1 MAIECFKI
9 EWTKLFS
16 FDKALL
22 QPQAKR
28 KGVYGLFKGK
38 AQKLYYIGKSG
49 TFGNRLSFHRQSIF
63 RMMSEPER
71 KRGYISFGTVSSFEI
86 SHMTDIVTDTQ
97 IRSIENSL
105 IMTLQPIGNG
115 GSTKIRDTGKLPMI
129 IVNTGTLFKGLQKF
143 MSQNKE
149 LLQVLGKNATR
160 KKASSSLFSSLL

>member
-9 EWTKLFS
+9 EWTKPFP

-71 KRGYISFGTVSSFEI
+71 KRCYISFGVISSFEI
-86 SHMTDIVTDTQ
+86 SHMTDVVTDTQ
-97 IRSIENSL
+97 IRSIENFL
-105 IMTLQPIGNG
+105 ITTLQPIGNG
-115 GSTKIRDTGKLPMI
+115 RNTKRDTGKLPMI
-129 IVNTGTLFKGLQKF
+129 IANTGTLFKGLQKF
-143 MSQNKE
+143 MSQNNE
-149 LLQVLGKNATR
+149 LLQVLGKTTA
-160 KKASSSLFSSLL
+160 KKRTSSSLFSSLL